1 MPCPG
6 AAPCRVE
13 TMEIEI
19 DVQNVKLGM
28 FVARLD
34 RPWLGTP
41 FPFQGFWVR
50 NMEAVDQLR
59 LLCRSVWVRT
69 DHLGRA
75 TASVEPGEAAWV
87 DRTVRAEREPRRY
100 DFQPAR
106 PQVHEDT
113 ASVES
118 ELGPA
123 QVARRTLCNALDEV
137 VVDIRRDRKITVAGL
152 REAVTGLTES
162 VLRNPDA
169 CMWLRLVKDRD
180 SYTYYHLLDTSAL
193 AVALG
198 RHLGF
203 SRAEL
208 ADLGLGALLIDIGK
222 LKLPQELI
230 SKTEALS
237 EVERRELRRH
247 VEHGVELVQHAGVSP
262 RVLEIIAN
270 HHERFDGL
278 GYPARLHSH
287 AIPAFARMVAVA
299 DFFDAITS
307 DRAYAAG
314 ISPHDAMRRLYEEA
328 GHAFQRE
335 IVEQFIQCIG
345 IYPTGT
351 LVKLTTGEIGVV
363 VGQNRVRRLKP
374 RLMLVLDAAGKVLDP
389 FVDLDLSNTPDGG
402 GPAIKRSIEPEHLGI
417 DPRQFYLSSTRVSPE
432 VLRKLAGSA

>member
-1 MPCPG
+1 
-6 AAPCRVE
+6 
-13 TMEIEI
+13 MEIEI
-19 DVQNVKLGM
+19 DVHNVKLGM

-41 FPFQGFWVR
+41 FPFEGFWIR
-50 NMEAVDQLR
+50 NLAVIDQLR
-59 LLCRSVWVRT
+59 LLCRSVWVRS
-69 DHLGRA
+69 DHRGRP
-75 TASVEPGEAAWV
+75 TLSVEPGEAQWT
-87 DRTVRAEREPRRY
+87 DRATRADREARRY
-100 DFQPAR
+100 DFEPAT
-106 PQVHEDT
+106 PVAHTDT
-113 ASVES
+113 ASVEA
-118 ELGPA
+118 ELAPA
-123 QVARRTLCNALDEV
+123 QLARRNLCNALDEV
-137 VVDIRRDRKITVAGL
+137 VVDIGRERRIEVSGL
-152 REAVTGLTES
+152 KEAVSGLTES

-208 ADLGLGALLIDIGK
+208 ADIGLGALLIDIGK

-230 SKTEALS
+230 GKTGALS
-237 EVERRELRRH
+237 DAELEDVKRH
-247 VEHGVELVQHAGVSP
+247 VEHGVELVKHAGVSP

-270 HHERFDGL
+270 HHERFDGR
-278 GYPARLHSH
+278 GYPARLQSR
-287 AIPAFARMVAVA
+287 AIPPFARMVAVA

-314 ISPHDAMRRLYEEA
+314 ISPHDAMRRLYDEA

-374 RLMLVLDAAGKVLDP
+374 RLMLIFDATGQPLDP
-389 FVDLDLSNTPDGG
+389 FVDLDLAGTPDQAGIAIRRSVE
-402 GPAIKRSIEPEHLGI
+402 PAQLGI
-417 DPRQFYLSSTRVSPE
+417 DPRQLYLSSTLISPAM
-432 VLRKLAGSA
+432 LRSLADRA

>member
-1 MPCPG
+1 MD
-6 AAPCRVE
+6 
-13 TMEIEI
+13 IEI
-19 DVQNVKLGM
+19 DVHNVKLGM

-41 FPFQGFWVR
+41 FPFEGFWVR
-50 NMEAVDQLR
+50 NMTALDQLR
-59 LLCRSVWVRT
+59 RHCRSVWVRT
-69 DHLGRA
+69 DHRGRP
-75 TASVEPGEAAWV
+75 TAAVEPGEAQWS
-87 DRTVRAEREPRRY
+87 DRMTRTDREARRY
-100 DFQPAR
+100 DFQPAK
-106 PQVHEDT
+106 PVVHEDT
-113 ASVES
+113 ASVET
-118 ELGPA
+118 ELAPA
-123 QVARRTLCNALDEV
+123 QQARRNLCHALDEV
-137 VVDIRRDRKITVAGL
+137 VVDIRRDRKIAVSGL
-152 REAVTGLTES
+152 KEAVSGLTES

-208 ADLGLGALLIDIGK
+208 ADIGLGALLIDIGK

-230 SKTEALS
+230 AKTGALS
-237 EVERRELRRH
+237 DAELEDVKRH
-247 VEHGVELVQHAGVSP
+247 VEHGVELVKHAGVSS

-270 HHERFDGL
+270 HHERFDGR
-278 GYPARLHSH
+278 GYPARLQSR
-287 AIPAFARMVAVA
+287 AIPPFARMVAVA

-314 ISPHDAMRRLYEEA
+314 ISPHDAMRRLYDEA

-351 LVKLTTGEIGVV
+351 LVKLTTGEVGVV

-374 RLMLVLDAAGKVLDP
+374 RLMLIFDATGQTLDP
-389 FVDLDLSNTPDGG
+389 FVDLDLAATPDDGG
-402 GPAIKRSIEPEHLGI
+402 VAIKRSIEPDHLGI
-417 DPRQFYLSSTRVSPE
+417 DPREFYLSSTRISPE
-432 VLRKLAGSA
+432 VLRNLAERA